1 MNKVELDKID
11 VVKIYHDSML
21 NIEEGKEAHI
31 EKMFKDVVEKVNSIF
46 EIDTT
51 DKEYFEITSDNI
63 SPLREDEPE
72 ESLDREL
79 ALSNTKHREY
89 GYFKIG
95 KVVD

>member
-1 MNKVELDKID
+1 MNNYYTEGNAI
-11 VVKIYHDSML
+11 HAL
-21 NIEEGKEAHI
+21 NAQIGLTRKE
-31 EKMFKDVVEKVNSIF
+31 KKQMRDRIF